1 MIFILISLSTS
12 KVSMKV
18 YQVNETLYIW
28 AKSANR
34 NKQKLGT
41 LINNFQ
47 LLSKNLSGSIQ
58 IYYTIQKNE
67 SPEDKKL
74 QSHSLLKQTIHWLK
88 KNAHVN
94 LKKKY
99 QYLDYIN
106 ISQITVYFL
115 SIQANISIFVHN
127 FVRCFR
133 ATLWSTQNSSK

>member
-1 MIFILISLSTS
+1 M
-12 KVSMKV
+12 
-18 YQVNETLYIW
+18 
-28 AKSANR
+28 NR

-94 LKKKY
+94 LKKK
-99 QYLDYIN
+99 IP
-106 ISQITVYFL
+106 IP
-115 SIQANISIFVHN
+115 
-127 FVRCFR
+127 
-133 ATLWSTQNSSK
+133 